1 MQQNSSKIS
10 PNFQQNFSKISAK
23 FQHISVKES
32 NILEIEIL
40 FCIWSSIFGTFDEF
54 FKNQDFS
61 DLFGIKFEISQ
72 ISDDQFGLALNR
84 GFADEFY
91 EGHFQGYGHL
101 DFVYFTKIEWMKSA
115 GFKNVILIF
124 LWIRNHLKGK
134 IDHVLLSSPNMESHL
149 RKLLSSIMKT
159 LINLTPV
166 NSIDTWPWVLANT
179 DTIQC

>member
-1 MQQNSSKIS
+1 M
-10 PNFQQNFSKISAK
+10 NFSMNFSKIRI
-23 FQHISVKES
+23 FQ
-32 NILEIEIL
+32 
-40 FCIWSSIFGTFDEF
+40 IF
-54 FKNQDFS
+54 
-61 DLFGIKFEISQ
+61 FGMKFEISQ
-72 ISDDQFGLALNR
+72 ILDDQLSLALNR
-84 GFADEFY
+84 GFTDEFY
-91 EGHFQGYGHL
+91 EDHFQGYGHL
-101 DFVYFTKIEWMKSA
+101 DFVYFLKIEWIKSA

-124 LWIRNHLKGK
+124 LFCGFEIIWM